1 MAYENLAGTAA
12 VTMDATTGLA
22 QYRFVVAGAS
32 GAAYPTTGAPVAGVL
47 VSSGTTASTA
57 AGQYCAVQ
65 TMGIAKV
72 EAAAST
78 MAAGNAVVSDSSG
91 RAATA
96 GAGDYRIGTVIDG
109 SSGAAGRVLSI
120 QLESIGT
127 T

>member
-12 VTMDATTGLA
+12 VTMDATTGLS
-22 QYRFVVAGAS
+22 QYRFVAAGAS
-32 GAAYPTTGAPVAGVL
+32 GAAYPSAGAAVAGVV

-57 AGQYCAVQ
+57 SGQYCAVQ

-78 MAAGNAVVSDSSG
+78 MSAGDPVVTDANG
-91 RAATA
+91 RAAVA

-109 SSGAAGRVLSI
+109 SSGAVGRVLSV
-120 QLESIGT
+120 QLLAIGT

>member
-1 MAYENLAGTAA
+1 MAYENLAGSAA

-57 AGQYCAVQ
+57 SGQYCAVQ

-72 EAAAST
+72 EAAGTT
-78 MAAGNAVVSDSSG
+78 MSAGDPVVTDSSG
-91 RAATA
+91 RAAVA

-109 SSGAAGRVLSI
+109 SSGSTGRVLSV
-120 QLESIGT
+120 QLQAVGT

>member
-1 MAYENLAGTAA
+1 MAYENLAGSAA

-22 QYRFVVAGAS
+22 QYRLVVAGAS

-57 AGQYCAVQ
+57 SGQYCAVQ

-72 EAAAST
+72 EAAGTT
-78 MAAGNAVVSDSSG
+78 MSAGDPVVTDSSG
-91 RAATA
+91 RAAVA

-109 SSGAAGRVLSI
+109 SSGSTGRVLSV
-120 QLESIGT
+120 QLQAVGT